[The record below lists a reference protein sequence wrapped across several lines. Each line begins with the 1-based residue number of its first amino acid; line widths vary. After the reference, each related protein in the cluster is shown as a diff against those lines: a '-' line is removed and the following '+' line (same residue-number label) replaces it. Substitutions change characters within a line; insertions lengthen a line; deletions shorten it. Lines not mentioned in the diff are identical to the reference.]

1 MIEETKAFTNRDEKM
16 IQYVSLIGIFERS
29 HILMGFENA
38 LCACMEEPEE
48 FGEMLK
54 ALTEHKIRLY
64 KKVYEIVKPDILV
77 YHDDMATQASQFLST
92 DFYNQYLF
100 PEYKRIVAAARE
112 IGYKYIIHHSC
123 GRIEKL
129 IPDWLD
135 CGFDGWDSVMN
146 CNDLVQI
153 KKEYGDKIVF
163 MPGLD
168 TQGVLGKAGSSRQA
182 IEKMVVEWMNMLASD
197 GTGLIIDSTPAYSLN
212 PANEVICLEFIKKHG
227 KPFMDA

>member
-1 MIEETKAFTNRDEKM
+1 
-16 IQYVSLIGIFERS
+16 
-29 HILMGFENA
+29 
-38 LCACMEEPEE
+38 
-48 FGEMLK
+48 
-54 ALTEHKIRLY
+54 
-64 KKVYEIVKPDILV
+64 
-77 YHDDMATQASQFLST
+77 
-92 DFYNQYLF
+92 
-100 PEYKRIVAAARE
+100 
-112 IGYKYIIHHSC
+112 
-123 GRIEKL
+123 
-129 IPDWLD
+129 
-135 CGFDGWDSVMN
+135 MN

-227 KPFMDA
+227 KPFMDAKSDISMFLIWRF